1 MQTSLQNIV
10 QYFSDAAES
19 FVKVQS
25 NILVLTNV
33 KILREDSCPV
43 VLCLNSTCA
52 VYGSIPR
59 YCELNRIPLKYYE
72 FLAFTSFSFG
82 IHHEGT
88 LPFRRIVYGHAENCV
103 KKARLVALQIQMLPT
118 GQQLLNLSKEQ
129 VSKFII
135 KHEKFWEVIFFKIQW
150 DVFETKNVFQHC
162 VALR

>member
-1 MQTSLQNIV
+1 M

-25 NILVLTNV
+25 NILVPTNV

-43 VLCLNSTCA
+43 VLCLNSTCT

-82 IHHEGT
+82 IHS
-88 LPFRRIVYGHAENCV
+88 RRYFTFQEDCLRHAENCV

-135 KHEKFWEVIFFKIQW
+135 KHEKFWEVSFFKIQW